1 MLLEAATRVG
11 ARDAIACWKHL
22 RIRAAAGG
30 ECAIATNLISNVRY
44 RTVQCSNL
52 SLRECQNLLLLV
64 DCRDGHVPC
73 RAVPCGSCANAA
85 QSMRDERGAHTQK
98 FLLLQAARRG
108 ESTECVSSVSG
119 GLVT

>member
-1 MLLEAATRVG
+1 MYG
-11 ARDAIACWKHL
+11 
-22 RIRAAAGG
+22 
-30 ECAIATNLISNVRY
+30 
-44 RTVQCSNL
+44 TVQCSAAICHCV
-52 SLRECQNLLLLV
+52 SVRIYCFWWIAET
-64 DCRDGHVPC
+64 DMC

-119 GLVT
+119 GLVI